1 MSEGYLAKS
10 ATDTTGMSY
19 DAMLYCKTNIG
30 GDFFDGFITVDVT
43 SELEITENPVETGT
57 AIADHAYV
65 KPVQIDM
72 NIVMSDVHKSLVA
85 EQFTGGWSRSVKA
98 FELLTKMQT
107 DRIPVSVL
115 TRVGLYENML
125 IKRIVSN
132 DDAKTYRGL
141 NAQVSLVELPI
152 ARVRVVEISSA
163 PQTTIDTEMGKI
175 NATNTTEKED
185 SSILWQITGGRD

>member
-1 MSEGYLAKS
+1 MAGYLAKS
-10 ATDTTGMSY
+10 ATNTDGMSY

-30 GDFFDGFITVDVT
+30 GYFFDGFITVDVT
-43 SELEITENPVETGT
+43 SELEITENPVETGA

-65 KPVQIDM
+65 KPTTIDM
-72 NIVMSDVHKSLVA
+72 NIIMSDVHESLVA

-98 FELLTKMQT
+98 YEILKQIQS
-107 DRIPVSVL
+107 DRIPVAVL
-115 TRVGLYENML
+115 TRVGLFENML
-125 IKRIVSN
+125 IKRIISN

-152 ARVRVVEISSA
+152 ARVRTVEISSA

-175 NATNTTEKED
+175 NATTTTTQED
-185 SSILWQITGGRD
+185 NSILYEMFGGGS

>member
-1 MSEGYLAKS
+1 MAGYLAKS
-10 ATDTTGMSY
+10 ATNTDGMSY

-30 GDFFDGFITVDVT
+30 GYFFDGFITVDVT
-43 SELEITENPVETGT
+43 SELEITENPVETGV

-65 KPVQIDM
+65 KPTTIDM
-72 NIVMSDVHKSLVA
+72 NIIMSDVHESLVA

-98 FELLTKMQT
+98 YEILKQIQS
-107 DRIPVSVL
+107 DRIPVAVL
-115 TRVGLYENML
+115 TRVGLFEDML
-125 IKRIVSN
+125 IKRIISN

-152 ARVRVVEISSA
+152 ARVRTVEISSA

-175 NATNTTEKED
+175 NATTTTTQED
-185 SSILWQITGGRD
+185 NSILYEMFGGGS

>member
-1 MSEGYLAKS
+1 MAGYLAKS
-10 ATDTTGMSY
+10 ATNTDGMSY

-30 GDFFDGFITVDVT
+30 GYFFDGFITVDVT
-43 SELEITENPVETGT
+43 SELEITENPVETGV

-65 KPVQIDM
+65 KPTTIDM
-72 NIVMSDVHKSLVA
+72 NIIMSDVHESLVA

-98 FELLTKMQT
+98 YEILKQIQS
-107 DRIPVSVL
+107 DRIPVAVL
-115 TRVGLYENML
+115 TRVGLFENML
-125 IKRIVSN
+125 IKRIISN

-152 ARVRVVEISSA
+152 ARVRTVEISSA

-175 NATNTTEKED
+175 NTTTTTTQED
-185 SSILWQITGGRD
+185 NSILYEMFGGGS

>member
-1 MSEGYLAKS
+1 MAGYLAKS
-10 ATDTTGMSY
+10 ATNTDGMSY

-30 GDFFDGFITVDVT
+30 GYFFDGFITVDVT
-43 SELEITENPVETGT
+43 SELEITENPVDTGV

-65 KPVQIDM
+65 KPTTIDM
-72 NIVMSDVHKSLVA
+72 NIIMSDVHESLVA

-98 FELLTKMQT
+98 YEILKQIQS
-107 DRIPVSVL
+107 DRIPVAVL
-115 TRVGLYENML
+115 TRVGLFENML
-125 IKRIVSN
+125 IKRIISN

-152 ARVRVVEISSA
+152 ARVRTVEISSA

-175 NATNTTEKED
+175 NATTTTTQED
-185 SSILWQITGGRD
+185 NSILYEMFGGGS

>member
-1 MSEGYLAKS
+1 MAGYLAKS
-10 ATDTTGMSY
+10 ATNTDGMSY

-30 GDFFDGFITVDVT
+30 GYFFDGFITVDVT
-43 SELEITENPVETGT
+43 SELDITENPVETGA

-65 KPVQIDM
+65 KPTTIDM
-72 NIVMSDVHKSLVA
+72 NIIMSDVHESLVA

-98 FELLTKMQT
+98 YEILKQIQS
-107 DRIPVSVL
+107 DRIPVAVL
-115 TRVGLYENML
+115 TRVGLFENML
-125 IKRIVSN
+125 IKRIISN

-152 ARVRVVEISSA
+152 ARVRTVEISSA

-175 NATNTTEKED
+175 NATTTTTQED
-185 SSILWQITGGRD
+185 NSILYEMFGGGS

>member
-1 MSEGYLAKS
+1 MTGYLAKS
-10 ATDTTGMSY
+10 ATNTDGMSY

-30 GDFFDGFITVDVT
+30 GYFFDGFITVDVT
-43 SELEITENPVETGT
+43 SELEITENPVETGV

-65 KPVQIDM
+65 KPTTIDM
-72 NIVMSDVHKSLVA
+72 NIIMSDVHESLVA

-98 FELLTKMQT
+98 YEILKQIQS
-107 DRIPVSVL
+107 DRIPVAVL
-115 TRVGLYENML
+115 TRVGLFENML
-125 IKRIVSN
+125 IKRIISN

-152 ARVRVVEISSA
+152 ARVRTVEISSA

-175 NATNTTEKED
+175 NTTTTTTQED
-185 SSILWQITGGRD
+185 NSILYEMFGGGS

>member
-1 MSEGYLAKS
+1 MAGYLAKS
-10 ATDTTGMSY
+10 ATNTDGMSY

-30 GDFFDGFITVDVT
+30 GYFFDGFITVDVT
-43 SELEITENPVETGT
+43 SELEITENPVETGV

-65 KPVQIDM
+65 KPTTIDM
-72 NIVMSDVHKSLVA
+72 NIIMSDVHESLVA

-98 FELLTKMQT
+98 YEILKQIQS
-107 DRIPVSVL
+107 DRIPVAVL
-115 TRVGLYENML
+115 TRVGLFENML
-125 IKRIVSN
+125 IKRIISN

-152 ARVRVVEISSA
+152 ARVRTVEISSA

-175 NATNTTEKED
+175 NATTTTTQED
-185 SSILWQITGGRD
+185 NSILYEMFGGGS